1 MPIGLY
7 LAFVAATVVLVMIP
21 GPNVALVVA
30 NSVAYGRRF
39 GLVTVAGTTA
49 AALLPQ
55 LAFVV
60 LGMTG
65 SLILAGR
72 FLEWLRWA
80 GVAYLAWLGVKAWR
94 EPVIDLTQVA
104 PEPRSARAIFARG
117 VIVSLTNPKSLLFYG
132 AFFPQFITP
141 GSHLLGQMLLL
152 CATFLAIAAVHDCCW
167 ALAAGWLRP
176 LLARRGSLRNR
187 LTGGF
192 YLAAA
197 VGLACARAK

>member
-1 MPIGLY
+1 MPIGLS
-7 LAFVAATVVLVMIP
+7 LAFVAATAVLVVIP

-39 GLVTVAGTTA
+39 GLVTAAGTTS

-55 LAFVV
+55 LAFIT

-72 FLEWLRWA
+72 FFDWVRWA
-80 GVAYLAWLGVKAWR
+80 GVAYLAYLGVTAWR
-94 EPVIDLTQVA
+94 APVLDLTQVV

-117 VIVSLTNPKSLLFYG
+117 VLVSLTNPKSLLCHG

-141 GSHLLGQMLLL
+141 GPHLLRQIDAALRDVPDHCGRPCM
-152 CATFLAIAAVHDCCW
+152 IAA
-167 ALAAGWLRP
+167 GRSRP
-176 LLARRGSLRNR
+176 VGYARSWP
-187 LTGGF
+187 
-192 YLAAA
+192 
-197 VGLACARAK
+197 RADGCGTD

>member
-7 LAFVAATVVLVMIP
+7 LAFVAATAVLVVIP

-39 GLVTVAGTTA
+39 GLVTAAGTTT

-55 LAFVV
+55 LAFIT

-72 FLEWLRWA
+72 FFDWVRCA
-80 GVAYLAWLGVKAWR
+80 GVAYLAYLGVAAWR
-94 EPVIDLTQVA
+94 APVLDLTRVV
-104 PEPRSARAIFARG
+104 PEPRSAHAIFARG
-117 VIVSLTNPKSLLFYG
+117 VFVSLTNPKSLLFYG

-141 GSHLLGQMLLL
+141 GPHLLRQMMLLS
-152 CATFLAIAAVHDCCW
+152 ATFLTIAAVHDCCW

-176 LLARRGSLRNR
+176 LLAVRGSLRNR

-192 YLAAA
+192 YIAAA
-197 VGLACARAK
+197 VGLAGVRAR